1 MFKRQINIQH
11 ICMCQLC
18 LFRTSQQTPSREDF
32 LHCQCFTIDSRKW
45 LWSGDWLASYD
56 LSPNFC
62 LRPTFC
68 PNVSERCFH
77 WSCCGCQT
85 FLNEVGREG
94 YFAFSNIRTPILPP
108 DPSLPDPAPNPNR
121 SRKRGGLSEDE
132 GGENAAQY
140 LPPADSDCAFADDTW
155 QILNNNNKLKSN

>member
-1 MFKRQINIQH
+1 MH
-11 ICMCQLC
+11 LC
-18 LFRTSQQTPSREDF
+18 LKDKSTSNISVCVSSAFLEQANKLPAEETSFIANVSQLTRE
-32 LHCQCFTIDSRKW
+32 
-45 LWSGDWLASYD
+45 SGSGLGGWLASYD
-56 LSPNFC
+56 LSQNFC

-77 WSCCGCQT
+77 WNCCGCQT

-140 LPPADSDCAFADDTW
+140 LPPADSDCAFADDT
-155 QILNNNNKLKSN
+155 